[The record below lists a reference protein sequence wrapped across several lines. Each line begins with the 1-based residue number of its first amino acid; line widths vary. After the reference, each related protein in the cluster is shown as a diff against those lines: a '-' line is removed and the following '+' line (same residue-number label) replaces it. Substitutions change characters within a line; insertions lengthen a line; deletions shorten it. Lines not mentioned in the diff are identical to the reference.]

1 MRLRFA
7 TRLSIRV
14 APAVGAVIAFAVVA
28 VIGVAIGVA
37 WLAWIGLAGAVAAAA
52 LLAFSLLLFAERR
65 RHRVAEGELV
75 AHASFL
81 ESLVESMG
89 TIAQT
94 SEAVEILEQ
103 TRREAERIFR
113 ARAQI
118 LPPGVQPET
127 APPDRSVLFPLRVHG
142 EEIASLRLVRNR
154 PFDRADVAR
163 ATVLADFAARATENA
178 RLLAEA
184 KVREAQRA
192 RLSDQLVTAEQDE
205 RRRLALFLHDGPVQS
220 MAGIGLMLDAAI
232 GSIDSQRL
240 DDARR
245 VLTSALGRHRET
257 IRSLRDLSFNI
268 EPVVLRDQGFVAAV
282 RAFADQVGLSN
293 QIQIDLDLEAGDSL
307 AEKVEVGLYQII
319 REAVSQAIR
328 RGPPTRISIRV
339 ELLDG
344 EIAAEISDDGSGER
358 RRRPFEAIEERA
370 RTLNGRMT
378 VGAGAN
384 GGTAVRVVLPRYA
397 AESESSH

>member
-1 MRLRFA
+1 LRLRFA
-7 TRLSIRV
+7 TPSSTRF
-14 APAVGAVIAFAVVA
+14 APAVAAVVA
-28 VIGVAIGVA
+28 GAALGAVGLAIGEP
-37 WLAWIGLAGAVAAAA
+37 WLAWIGFAGAVLAAGAA
-52 LLAFSLLLFAERR
+52 TFSLLFAERR

-75 AHASFL
+75 AQATFL
-81 ESLVESMG
+81 DSLVESMG

-94 SEAVEILEQ
+94 REAAEILEQ

-118 LPPGVQPET
+118 LPAGAKPKT
-127 APPDRSVLFPLRVHG
+127 APAERSVLFPLRVHG
-142 EEIASLRLVRNR
+142 EEIALLRLTRNR
-154 PFDRADVAR
+154 PFDRGDVVR
-163 ATVLADFAARATENA
+163 ATVLADFAARAAENA

-184 KVREAQRA
+184 KVREAERA
-192 RLSDQLVTAEQDE
+192 RLSEQLITAEQDE

-220 MAGIGLMLDAAI
+220 MSGIGLMLDAAI
-232 GSIDSQRL
+232 GSIESQRL

-245 VLTSALGRHRET
+245 VLASALERHRET

-268 EPVVLRDQGFVAAV
+268 EPVVLRDQGFAPAV

-293 QIQIDLDLEAGDSL
+293 QIQIDLDLEAATQL
-307 AEKVEVGLYQII
+307 AEKAQVGLYQII

-339 ELLDG
+339 NQLDG
-344 EIAAEISDDGSGER
+344 EIATEIADDGTGER
-358 RRRPFEAIEERA
+358 RRRSFEAIEERA
-370 RTLNGRMT
+370 RTLNGHMT

-397 AESESSH
+397 AEGET